1 MKVFYLFRSD
11 IMIKIKKYLMVGGF
25 ILMSIGLWMG
35 GIFATEVTVGSKNF
49 DLGAVQGVWDQNSQ
63 SLTLQGNG
71 KIDRNKWFQLVNEL
85 QLRQFSVSKIEFMQ
99 GVQFPDD
106 ASSFF
111 QDFKT
116 ENIIFP
122 NGMDTSNV
130 TNMDSMFESARNFN
144 G

>member
-1 MKVFYLFRSD
+1 
-11 IMIKIKKYLMVGGF
+11 MIKIKKYLMVGGF
-25 ILMSIGLWMG
+25 ILMSIGLWMS

-49 DLGAVQGVWDQNSQ
+49 DLGAVQGRWDQNSQ

-99 GVQFPDD
+99 GVQFPDN

-130 TNMDSMFESARNFN
+130 TNMGSMFANARNFN

>member
-11 IMIKIKKYLMVGGF
+11 IMMKIKKYLMVGGF
-25 ILMSIGLWMG
+25 ILMSIGLWMS

-49 DLGAVQGVWDQNSQ
+49 DLGAVQGRWDQNLQ

-85 QLRQFSVSKIEFMQ
+85 QLRQFSVGKIEFMQ

-130 TNMDSMFESARNFN
+130 TNMGSMFANARNFN

>member
-1 MKVFYLFRSD
+1 M
-11 IMIKIKKYLMVGGF
+11 MKIKKYLMVGGF
-25 ILMSIGLWMG
+25 ILMSIGLWMS

-49 DLGAVQGVWDQNSQ
+49 DLGAVQGMWDKNSQ

-85 QLRQFSVSKIEFMQ
+85 QLRQFSVGKIEFMQ

>member
-1 MKVFYLFRSD
+1 
-11 IMIKIKKYLMVGGF
+11 MIKIKKYLMVGGF
-25 ILMSIGLWMG
+25 ILMSIGLWMS

-130 TNMDSMFESARNFN
+130 TNMDSMFESALNFN

>member
-1 MKVFYLFRSD
+1 M
-11 IMIKIKKYLMVGGF
+11 MKIKKYLMVGGF
-25 ILMSIGLWMG
+25 ILMSIGLWMS

-49 DLGAVQGVWDQNSQ
+49 DLGAVQGMWDKNSQ

-85 QLRQFSVSKIEFMQ
+85 QLRQFSVGKIEFMQ

-130 TNMDSMFESARNFN
+130 TNMDSMFESALNFN